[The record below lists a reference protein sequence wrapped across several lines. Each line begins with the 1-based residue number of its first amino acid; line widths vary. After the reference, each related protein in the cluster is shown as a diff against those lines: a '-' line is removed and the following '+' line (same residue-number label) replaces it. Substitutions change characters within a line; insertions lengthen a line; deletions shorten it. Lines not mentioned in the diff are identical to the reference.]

1 VRLKSSD
8 ENLHREIGRNGAKF
22 LIRLFSAFLLMGTVF
37 YIIGPFYVRLF
48 FPIFSSQIEFLHP
61 EYKVIYSDVTKI
73 RQIDYFQ
80 FDIKVN
86 KPSPPGYQIPGETG
100 NVTRHKGQASAL
112 ILAPI
117 IIFSLILSWPS
128 LSIIRRLLTFAF
140 SIPLIILIEC
150 LDYPMIF
157 IANIESVFSPD
168 SSLIT
173 LRKIWSHILN
183 NGGRQFLSV
192 IGFFML
198 IAPYYLKSQAPPPPE
213 TGNAAKP
220 VGKNAPCPCGS
231 GKKHK
236 NCCGEKSLKIDQ
248 KI

>member
-1 VRLKSSD
+1 VLLKNSD
-8 ENLHREIGRNGAKF
+8 EKPHSPIGRSGLKF
-22 LIRLFSAFLLMGTVF
+22 LIRLIPACFLVGCAFYF
-37 YIIGPFYVRLF
+37 ISPFYVRF
-48 FPIFSSQIEFLHP
+48 FLPIFSSQIEFLHP
-61 EYKVIYSDVTKI
+61 EYKVIHSDVTKI

-86 KPSPPGYQIPGETG
+86 KPSPPGYQSPGETG

-128 LSIIRRLLTFAF
+128 LSIRRRLQTFVF

-150 LDYPMIF
+150 FDYPMIF

-183 NGGRQFLSV
+183 NGGRQFLAV
-192 IGFFML
+192 VGFLML
-198 IAPYYLKSQAPPPPE
+198 IAPYYLKSENQPTPK
-213 TGNAAKP
+213 TDGLSKTI
-220 VGKNAPCPCGS
+220 GRNAPCPCGS
-231 GKKHK
+231 GKKYK
-236 NCCGEKSLKIDQ
+236 NCCGEKTP
-248 KI
+248 